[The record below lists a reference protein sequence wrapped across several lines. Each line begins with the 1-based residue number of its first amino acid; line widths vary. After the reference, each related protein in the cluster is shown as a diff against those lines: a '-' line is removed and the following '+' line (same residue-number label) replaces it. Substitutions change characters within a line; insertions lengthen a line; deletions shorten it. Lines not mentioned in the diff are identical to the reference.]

1 MSMITATYP
10 LGKLESGQPTAA
22 IVPETRTWGFWAT
35 LGWFCAA
42 VATYAAI
49 TFLFGAG
56 YVIYSVLTHPEAAIT
71 FDSPTLDYLSSAS
84 AMPSAA
90 LLLMLAARYRGPAF
104 DYIGFARPSARHIV
118 IGLASLAAL
127 WAFWFGVFKLF
138 PDYDQSRELIE
149 EYRSILGNPAAL
161 AAYWLLGVVTAPVAE
176 EIIFRGFIMR
186 GWSASRLGVI
196 GTIVLSSAAFAVAH
210 VQYNPLVM
218 FMVFTLGLHFAI
230 ARWRSGSTTL
240 PIMMHMTWN
249 FAVSLYCAWL
259 I

>member
-1 MSMITATYP
+1 VKHERTTMSMITVTYP
-10 LGKLESGQPTAA
+10 LGKLESGQPPAA
-22 IVPETRTWGFWAT
+22 MVAETRPWGFWAT
-35 LGWFCAA
+35 LGWFCVA

-71 FDSPTLDYLSSAS
+71 FDSPTLDYLASAI

-90 LLLMLAARYRGPAF
+90 LVVMLAARYRGPAL
-104 DYIGFARPSARHIV
+104 DYIGFARPRAQHILV
-118 IGLASLAAL
+118 GLASLSAL
-127 WAFWFGVFKLF
+127 WALWFGVLNLF
-138 PDYDQSRELIE
+138 PAYDQSRELIE

-210 VQYNPLVM
+210 VQYNPLGM
-218 FMVFTLGLHFAI
+218 FRGVHP
-230 ARWRSGSTTL
+230 RTTL
-240 PIMMHMTWN
+240 RHR
-249 FAVSLYCAWL
+249 AVAQRLDHVANHDAHDVELRC
-259 I
+259 